1 MIYANEMVWTLMIFM
16 FEQIWIYFKFWTAT
30 RTTTTIKQQQQ
41 QQQQQQPNY
50 QDLGLP
56 GLGWL
61 DS

>member
-1 MIYANEMVWTLMIFM
+1 M